1 MGYTVDI
8 DTGGTFTDG
17 LFTDGKEIKRVKVD
31 TTPHDL
37 TVSWM
42 KCMTEGAQKFG
53 FSSVRDF
60 LEQVDI
66 VRWSNT
72 VASNVIAERKGPKL
86 GLFVTDGYQ
95 KTLYSSLPQSPAFG
109 HLLEQTNV
117 EAVKLPLNKDVLL
130 IQVKQLLEKGVRRIC
145 ISLKDGLKNIESEIK
160 IKKIFEE
167 QYPDHYLGNVPLL
180 LGGDICKHPDD
191 MTRTHMA
198 LLNSYVHGPMAQA
211 MFKAE
216 DEIRSLG
223 YAKPLLLGHTDGG
236 VARVSKTKPVETIE
250 SGPIF
255 GIHAGGYWASV
266 YQIPNVITL
275 DIGGTTSKI
284 GLVKDSRPAVTR
296 NAEILGVPLK
306 QTMLDLTSIALG
318 GGTVARVADR
328 TIRLGPQSMGAYPGP
343 ACYDLGGTEA
353 TVTDAYLI
361 QGFLNPGYFAG
372 GTKKLNRERAE
383 KIIQEKVAN
392 PLGVDSKLAA
402 YQITAA
408 ATQMVADRVLD
419 LIRRTRRPPEDY
431 HLFAFGGNGAMMG
444 YDVARKIGIG
454 DVHVFSLGSVLSAF
468 GSSVADISHT
478 YEYSPFL
485 KVTEGEPLAGIAL
498 GMVDEARRDMEGEGF
513 DIGKVE
519 GDLELLLYDKKDP
532 ENLFQVTFP
541 CALSNV
547 TSKDMKDKI
556 SDAMK
561 QAKLDSKAPDLFV
574 EVLRLRVKTSAA
586 KMLPSESPGRGEN
599 PSPAFKEDREIWRG
613 TERVASKVY
622 DWDKLQT
629 GNIVLGPA
637 IIEGSDT
644 TYAVPRGWQFVMDSY
659 QNGVLKRRG

>member
-37 TVSWM
+37 TVSWI
-42 KCMTEGAQKFG
+42 KCMNEGARKFG
-53 FSSVRDF
+53 FSNLEAL

-72 VASNVIAERKGPKL
+72 VASNVIVEGKGPKL
-86 GLFVTDGYQ
+86 GLFVTDGYE

-109 HLLEQTNV
+109 RLLEEVNV
-117 EAVKLPLNKDVLL
+117 EAVKLPLDKDALL

-145 ISLKDGLKNIESEIK
+145 ISLKDGLKDIENEIR
-160 IKKIFEE
+160 IKQTFED

-191 MTRTHMA
+191 MTRTHMS

-216 DEIRSLG
+216 DEIRGHG
-223 YAKPLLLGHTDGG
+223 YTKPLLLGHTDGG
-236 VARVSKTKPVETIE
+236 VARVSKTKPVDTIE

-255 GIHAGGYWASV
+255 GIHAGSYWANL

-284 GLVKDSRPAVTR
+284 GLVKDFRPAVTR
-296 NAEILGVPLK
+296 NADILGVPLK

-318 GGTVARVADR
+318 GGTVARVTDR
-328 TIRLGPQSMGAYPGP
+328 TLHLGPQSMGAYPGP

-353 TVTDAYLI
+353 TITDAYLI
-361 QGFLNPGYFAG
+361 QGFLNPRYFAG
-372 GTKKLNRERAE
+372 GTKQLNLERAE
-383 KIIQEKVAN
+383 KIVQEKVAN
-392 PLGVDSKLAA
+392 PLGIGVKLAA
-402 YQITAA
+402 YQITTV
-408 ATQMVADRVLD
+408 ATQMVADKVLE
-419 LIRRTRRPPEDY
+419 LINRTRKSPEDY
-431 HLFAFGGNGAMMG
+431 HLFAFGGNGSMMG

-485 KVTEGEPLAGIAL
+485 KATEGESLANIAL
-498 GMVDEARRDMEGEGF
+498 WMVDEARRDMEGEGF

-519 GDLELLLYDKKDP
+519 AELELFLYDKKDL
-532 ENLFQVTFP
+532 ESLFQITFP
-541 CALSNV
+541 WVVCNAAPKNM
-547 TSKDMKDKI
+547 KDMI
-556 SDAMK
+556 SDSIK
-561 QAKLDSKAPDLFV
+561 QSKLGSKASDLFV
-574 EVLRLRVKTSAA
+574 ELLRLRVKTSAA
-586 KMLPSESPGRGEN
+586 KMLPSESPSSGKDPG
-599 PSPAFKEDREIWRG
+599 PAFKEEREIWRG
-613 TERVASKVY
+613 TEKVATKIY

-629 GNIVLGPA
+629 GNTIAGPA

-644 TYAVPRGWQFVMDSY
+644 TYTVPRGWQFVMDSF
-659 QNGVLKRRG
+659 QNGVLTRRR